1 MQEPV
6 MQIDFDAAVSFVLR
20 REGGLVDDPADPG
33 GLTNMGIALAE
44 HPDMTA
50 EQIRTLTRTQAIAI
64 YHRDY
69 WTEIDGDE
77 LPRGIDFVAFDCAVN
92 QGVGTAIRL
101 MQQAAGV
108 TVDGMIGPVTLNAL
122 RTYDM
127 THLIA
132 DFTVARLQAYREDS
146 GWPTFGDGWTKRAV
160 LAALEAPQQLSYTD
174 QRL

>member
-1 MQEPV
+1 

-44 HPDMTA
+44 HPNMTA

-64 YHRDY
+64 YERDY
-69 WTEIDGDE
+69 WTPISGNE

-108 TVDGMIGPVTLNAL
+108 TADGPVTLNAL

-132 DFTVARLQAYREDS
+132 DFTVARLQAYREDA
-146 GWPTFGDGWTKRAV
+146 GWPTFGAGWTKRAI

>member
-1 MQEPV
+1 

-20 REGGLVDDPADPG
+20 REGGLVDNPADPG

-44 HPDMTA
+44 HPSMTA
-50 EQIRTLTRTQAIAI
+50 AQIRSLTRTEAIAI
-64 YHRDY
+64 YEREY
-69 WTEIDGDE
+69 WTPISGNE

-92 QGVGTAIRL
+92 QGVGTAIHL

-108 TVDGMIGPVTLNAL
+108 TADGVIGPVTLNAL

-132 DFTVARLQAYREDS
+132 DFTVARLQAYREDA
-146 GWPTFGDGWTKRAV
+146 GWPTFGDGWTKRAI